1 MVAAPPLSKAE
12 YLKCYMAGADA
23 CQEGGSESLRK
34 RYKKGPKLGS
44 TTGNGLQIVDDDV
57 GWAAISTAEPE
68 KEEEEDGDLPV
79 EAEFVDER
87 PDEVKQMEAFR
98 SSAKW
103 KLLGDHSGDGH
114 FHHDERDPLGTS
126 VLLWRKR
133 GTVLEAQLS
142 QQETITNGV

>member
-1 MVAAPPLSKAE
+1 MTSAPWPDCAVSYCSVPL
-12 YLKCYMAGADA
+12 
-23 CQEGGSESLRK
+23 
-34 RYKKGPKLGS
+34 
-44 TTGNGLQIVDDDV
+44 LQV
-57 GWAAISTAEPE
+57 
-68 KEEEEDGDLPV
+68 
-79 EAEFVDER
+79 AEFVDER
-87 PDEVKQMEAFR
+87 PEEVKQMEAFR

-114 FHHDERDPLGTS
+114 FHHDEHDPSATS